1 MTTLLSN
8 SWAVKRGV
16 SILSFFVILFS
27 GTACAAPLLE
37 KDLFIHGDGL
47 LTFDPLTRLQWLDL
61 TETLGLSIY
70 DVRAGAGPSGG

>member
-1 MTTLLSN
+1 MLSN

-37 KDLFIHGDGL
+37 KDLF
-47 LTFDPLTRLQWLDL
+47 
-61 TETLGLSIY
+61 TLKSSCAI
-70 DVRAGAGPSGG
+70 VARQA